1 MNNNLT
7 ERTSKITRS
16 AVFSKDG
23 KKRYKLQSVWDE
35 KKPKACIIMSQPSTA
50 DELLTDQTTML
61 CYNNAVTQN
70 FGGISIVNVFC
81 GLGYKKPETDR
92 INSSIVLEECG
103 KADVVIVAYGRGTAH
118 TEEKER
124 LLETLK
130 KTCPEKLHTLID
142 GHEQPY
148 SHPLSPKARNW
159 KIERLK

>member
-7 ERTSKITRS
+7 ERTSHITRS

-23 KKRYKLQSVWDE
+23 KKRYKLESIWDE
-35 KKPKACIIMSQPSTA
+35 NKPKACIIMSAPSTA
-50 DELLTDQTTML
+50 DELLCDQTTML
-61 CYNNAVTQN
+61 CYNNAVAQN
-70 FGGISIVNVFC
+70 FGGILIVNVFC
-81 GLGYKKPETDR
+81 GLDYKKPETDR

-124 LLETLK
+124 LLEALK

-142 GHEQPY
+142 SSGQPY
-148 SHPLSPKARNW
+148 SHPLSPRAHVWCIQK
-159 KIERLK
+159 LS

>member
-7 ERTSKITRS
+7 ERISHITRS

-23 KKRYKLQSVWDE
+23 KKRYKLESIWDE
-35 KKPKACIIMSQPSTA
+35 NKPKACIIMSTPSTA
-50 DELLTDQTTML
+50 DELLCDQTTML
-61 CYNNAVTQN
+61 CYNNAVAQN
-70 FGGISIVNVFC
+70 FGGISIINVFC
-81 GLGYKKPETDR
+81 GLDYKKPETDR

-124 LLETLK
+124 LLEALK
-130 KTCPEKLHTLID
+130 KTFPEKLQTIID
-142 GHEQPY
+142 SSGQPY

>member
-7 ERTSKITRS
+7 ERVSHITRS
-16 AVFSKDG
+16 AIFSKDG
-23 KKRYKLQSVWDE
+23 KKRYKLESVWDE

-61 CYNNAVTQN
+61 CYNNAVAQN
-70 FGGISIVNVFC
+70 FGGVSIINVFC
-81 GLGYKKPETDR
+81 GLDYKKPETDR

-124 LLETLK
+124 LLEALK
-130 KTCPEKLHTLID
+130 KTCPEKLHTIID
-142 GHEQPY
+142 SSGQEY
-148 SHPLSPKARNW
+148 THPLSPRARVW
-159 KIERLK
+159 CIQKLS

>member
-7 ERTSKITRS
+7 ERTSHITRS

-23 KKRYKLQSVWDE
+23 KKRYKLESVWDE

-61 CYNNAVTQN
+61 CYNNAVTQK
-70 FGGISIVNVFC
+70 FGGIVIVNVFC
-81 GLGYKKPETDR
+81 GLDFKKPETDR
-92 INSSIVLEECG
+92 INSSIVLDECG

-124 LLETLK
+124 LLEALK

-142 GHEQPY
+142 NAGLLL
-148 SHPLSPKARNW
+148 SHPLSPRCRTWSLRK
-159 KIERLK
+159 LS

>member
-7 ERTSKITRS
+7 ERVSHITRS

-23 KKRYKLQSVWDE
+23 KKRYKLESVWDE
-35 KKPKACIIMSQPSTA
+35 NKPKACIIMSQPSTA
-50 DELLTDQTTML
+50 DELMTDQTSLL

-81 GLGYKKPETDR
+81 GLDYKKPETDR
-92 INSSIVLEECG
+92 INSSLLLEECG
-103 KADVVIVAYGRGTAH
+103 KADLVIVAYGRGTAH

-130 KTCPEKLHTLID
+130 KTCNEKLYTIID
-142 GHEQPY
+142 SSGQPF